1 MNETLLESLFIAT
14 ALMLVIEGI
23 MPFINPDLFRRS
35 LLQMMRMN
43 NQMLR
48 GIGLFSMC
56 LGLTLLYWVH

>member
-1 MNETLLESLFIAT
+1 MNETLLESLFVAM

-35 LLQMMRMN
+35 LLQMMSMN